1 MSEIQNF
8 SNNSEWLQHNK
19 NNIKNDIIDHF
30 FTQRKITETIEKL
43 DSSLVRTEEK
53 IKKVQNFLALNFP
66 INKLSKKLNI
76 SNEKIE
82 INVEI
87 WGDRNFHF
95 NGSIIANTENIP
107 SILVKLQNDT
117 QIFVKITFDNNNYIS
132 FIPIH
137 KRYQS
142 DNIIDDKN

>member
-19 NNIKNDIIDHF
+19 NNIKNDIIDYF
-30 FTQRKITETIEKL
+30 FTQRKINEIIEKL
-43 DSSLVRTEEK
+43 DTSLVRTEV
-53 IKKVQNFLALNFP
+53 IVKKVQNFLALNFP

-87 WGDRNFHF
+87 WGDKNFHF
-95 NGSIIANTENIP
+95 NGCIIANTGTIP

-137 KRYQS
+137 KRYQT
-142 DNIIDDKN
+142 DNLVNEKN